1 MRVSRHSTAALV
13 TGALAVALPATGQAD
28 PSRDALIVETILRIE
43 GFDLTGSTKAQGA
56 VKRYL
61 KDNWGEERY
70 LDLIRRFDLKE
81 EAPGLLRL
89 ALEKAESP
97 AGAEAATLLVSLGKG
112 ALLAETLDK
121 ADPVAAGKAA
131 KAVAHSGDATLMA
144 ALPKILADSNR
155 ALGVRS
161 SALSALYGRDPGLQ
175 AELLAMVKSNEL
187 AEDLRQTASEILMLS
202 RNPEI
207 REEAKTIFSVAG
219 GDYPSITQLLKRKGD
234 PVKGKEL
241 FNTKTCMI
249 CHEAGGTGINFGPG
263 LSEIGDKLDAKALYQ
278 AILQPSEKI
287 SMGFEG
293 WEVTLKNKT
302 TLVGIIEETEE
313 NLTLTM
319 IGGAKQTIEKDEIS
333 TRSKMKQSLM
343 YPGLHQLMTP
353 EELADLVAYLSSLR
367 KTG

>member
-1 MRVSRHSTAALV
+1 MRISHHCLSALV
-13 TGALAVALPATGQAD
+13 MGAAGFTLPATGQED
-28 PSRDALIVETILRIE
+28 TSRDALIVETILRIE
-43 GFDLTGSTKAQGA
+43 GFDLSGSTKAQGA

-61 KDNWGEERY
+61 KDNWGGERY
-70 LDLIRRFDLKE
+70 LDLIERFDLKE

-89 ALEKAESP
+89 ALKKSESP

-112 ALLAETLDK
+112 ALLAETLEKEDE
-121 ADPVAAGKAA
+121 VAAGQAA
-131 KAVAHSGDATLMA
+131 KAIAHTGDTTLMA
-144 ALPKILADSNR
+144 ALPKVLANPDRPVS
-155 ALGVRS
+155 VRS
-161 SALSALYGRDPGLQ
+161 SALAALYGKDPESQ
-175 AELLAMVKSNEL
+175 SKLLAMVKSNEL

-219 GDYPSITQLLKRKGD
+219 GDYPSIAELLKRKGD
-234 PVKGKEL
+234 PSRGKEL
-241 FNTKTCMI
+241 FVTKTCMI

-263 LSEIGDKLDAKALYQ
+263 LSQIGDKLDGRALYQ

-302 TLVGIIEETEE
+302 KLVGIIEETEE

-319 IGGAKQTIEKDEIS
+319 IGGAKQTIDKGEITS
-333 TRSKMKQSLM
+333 KAKMKQSLM

-353 EELADLVAYLSSLR
+353 DELADLVAYLSSLR
-367 KTG
+367 KDG

>member
-1 MRVSRHSTAALV
+1 MRVSRHYAAALV
-13 TGALAVALPATGQAD
+13 TGALALALPAQGQSD

-43 GFDLTGSTKAQGA
+43 GFDLSSSTKAQGA
-56 VKRYL
+56 VNRYL
-61 KDNWGEERY
+61 KENWGGERY
-70 LDLIRRFDLKE
+70 LDLIKRFNLQE

-89 ALEKAESP
+89 ALKKSETP

-112 ALLAETLDK
+112 ELLAESLQKEDEI
-121 ADPVAAGKAA
+121 AAGQAA
-131 KAVAHSGDATLMA
+131 KAIAHTGDTTLMA
-144 ALPKILADSNR
+144 ALPKVLANPDRPLS
-155 ALGVRS
+155 VRS
-161 SALSALYGRDPGLQ
+161 SALAALYGKDPGSQ
-175 AELLAMVKSNEL
+175 SKLLAMVKSNEL

-219 GDYPSITQLLKRKGD
+219 GDYPSIAELLKRKGD
-234 PVKGKEL
+234 PSKGKEL
-241 FNTKTCMI
+241 FITKTCMI

-263 LSEIGDKLDAKALYQ
+263 LSQIGDKLDAKALYQ

-302 TLVGIIEETEE
+302 KLVGIIEETEE

-319 IGGAKQTIEKDEIS
+319 IGGAKQTIEKGEITS
-333 TRSKMKQSLM
+333 RSKMKQSLM

-353 EELADLVAYLSSLR
+353 EELADLVSYLSSLR
-367 KTG
+367 KGD

>member
-89 ALEKAESP
+89 ALEKSESP

-161 SALSALYGRDPGLQ
+161 SALSALYGKDPGLQ

-219 GDYPSITQLLKRKGD
+219 EDYPSITQLLKRKGD

-367 KTG
+367 KTS

>member
-1 MRVSRHSTAALV
+1 MRISHHYLAALV
-13 TGALAVALPATGQAD
+13 MGATGFALPTNGQED

-43 GFDLTGSTKAQGA
+43 GFDLSGSTKAQGA

-61 KDNWGEERY
+61 KDNWGGERY
-70 LDLIRRFDLKE
+70 LDLIKRFDLKE

-89 ALEKAESP
+89 ALKKSESP

-112 ALLAETLDK
+112 ALLAEMLEKEDE
-121 ADPVAAGKAA
+121 VAAGQAA
-131 KAVAHSGDATLMA
+131 KAIAHSGDTTLIA
-144 ALPKILADSNR
+144 ALPKVLANPERSLR
-155 ALGVRS
+155 VRS
-161 SALSALYGRDPGLQ
+161 SALSALYGKDLGRQ
-175 AELLAMVKSNEL
+175 AQLMRMVKANEL

-207 REEAKTIFSVAG
+207 REEAKSIFSVAE
-219 GDYPSITQLLKRKGD
+219 GDYPSIAELLKRKGD
-234 PVKGKEL
+234 PSRGKEL
-241 FNTKTCMI
+241 FSSKTCMI

-263 LSEIGDKLDAKALYQ
+263 LSQIGDKLDAKALYE

-302 TLVGIIEETEE
+302 KLVGIIEETEE

-319 IGGAKQTIEKDEIS
+319 IGGAKQTIEKGEITS
-333 TRSKMKQSLM
+333 KLKMKQSLM

-367 KTG
+367 KSG